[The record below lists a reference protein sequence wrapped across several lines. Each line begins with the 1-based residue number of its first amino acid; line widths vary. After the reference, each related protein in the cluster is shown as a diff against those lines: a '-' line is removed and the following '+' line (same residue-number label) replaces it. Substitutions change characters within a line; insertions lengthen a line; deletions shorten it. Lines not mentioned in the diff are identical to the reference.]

1 MVVIEISQGE
11 YFIGEGLRGGVDEG
25 NADADDDGNDDAD
38 EGNVDADEGNADDA
52 KNNGNDDELKVTA
65 SHLSPGCH

>member
-1 MVVIEISQGE
+1 MNILLGKGYEE
-11 YFIGEGLRGGVDEG
+11 DDNDGGVDEG
-25 NADADDDGNDDAD
+25 NADANNDGND
-38 EGNVDADEGNADDA
+38 DADEGNADDA

>member
-1 MVVIEISQGE
+1 MNILLGKVYEE
-11 YFIGEGLRGGVDEG
+11 DDNDGGVDEG
-25 NADADDDGNDDAD
+25 NADADDDGND
-38 EGNVDADEGNADDA
+38 DADEGNADDA